1 MPKPKTPPDLVRT
14 LEATADLLRERGMH
28 DLAGDLEGLYDALQ
42 SMLMLSRHGDCLF
55 GDEIRNI
62 LQIRHALRPRRGTD
76 LDPMKGRRKARRSRT
91 RSFR

>member
-1 MPKPKTPPDLVRT
+1 MPKPKPPPDLVAMLDDT
-14 LEATADLLRERGMH
+14 CFILRERQ
-28 DLAGDLEGLYDALQ
+28 DAAIAGDLEALYDALR
-42 SMLMLSRHGDCLF
+42 SMLELTRHGDCLF

-76 LDPMKGRRKARRSRT
+76 LDPMRGKRKARRSRT